1 MQLDLQIGSRIDGK
15 YIVKHMIGKGG
26 MGAVYLVHHEVL
38 GVDRALKIIAMDI
51 GAIDGDDEEA
61 AYNARLLKET
71 LDRFNRET
79 KTLARF
85 AHKNIIYATDGGT
98 IHTTQVTR
106 SGKHDISYPYLVM
119 EYVEG
124 LDGKNWTL
132 TNNPSLERIRSVCIQ
147 LAEGVAC
154 AHSANVLHRDLKP
167 QNIIITADDTA
178 KILDF
183 GLAKDDQATSN
194 LTQTGSSLGTLAF
207 TAPEYMSASTRRRRH
222 TPQTDIWGLGCC
234 FYYFLTHTHVH
245 PTTRDE
251 DDMVF
256 LQRIMSGQHVDVE
269 MLRNDMSPEFADV
282 INGMLQIDPAKRT
295 ASAALVVEQLRSLS
309 TLHDDT
315 QTPFV
320 SPRAR
325 RAAVAATPTTALP
338 QNQPTSDDELLFS
351 SAPGDSSRRSSSGA
365 SSGNGVFTSKAPSS
379 SSTDASLVD
388 VPPLP
393 AVGFASRVQ
402 PSAQTRQSPPS
413 PASMAAEMDG
423 LAAAFGAAAKA
434 AVPNDDFAEL
444 NQLNAEL
451 ENPAPYDG
459 VGELQRIAHL
469 AASNDAKSSAA
480 PPAPKRD
487 PGEKTLLAMLTAE
500 ADGSPAAVIGAAPA
514 AQAPPTQAQTKPPSD
529 YVDEDKPTPS
539 QLSIVKPP
547 PRYEVAATRPSP
559 KELAAK
565 KTMVLP
571 AAIAA
576 AIAFLGI
583 AVFATFSLGGEAP
596 KDATPPPDT
605 TKIAADEKA
614 ASDAAKEMKA
624 LEDERRKAAADE
636 KQRQAIVAAALANR
650 PQVETQALPPP
661 PTEALPPPAAA
672 PVAPSG
678 TKTSAPRPTQ
688 ATGAAPAAAPAS
700 SSPWNRFGTYAST
713 AGSTAAGSAPATA
726 QSGGSRRA
734 GTRIPVRVA
743 VDLTSSP
750 SGPVIA
756 VVTQATDIG
765 DMTLPAGTEIH
776 GTTGGAQGTRLMI
789 NFTSAILNGAN
800 VSISGTALGTDGKAG
815 VPGTPSGA
823 DGTDIAAGAANA
835 TVAALGAAATAAVG
849 GVPGA
854 AVAGATSPAAS
865 NTNRINTTQTTV
877 STKRGARFLVYV
889 TR

>member
-1 MQLDLQIGSRIDGK
+1 MQLDLHTGSRIDGK
-15 YIVKHMIGKGG
+15 YIVKHIIGKGG

-106 SGKHDISYPYLVM
+106 SGPHDISYPYLVM

-124 LDGKNWTL
+124 LDGKKWTL
-132 TNNPSLERIRSVCIQ
+132 TNNPSLERIHSVCIQ

-183 GLAKDDQATSN
+183 GLAKDDQATSH

-207 TAPEYMSASTRRRRH
+207 TAPEYLSASTRKRRH

-234 FYYFLTHTHVH
+234 FYYFLTHTNVH

-251 DDMVF
+251 DDIVF
-256 LQRIMSGQHVDVE
+256 MQRIMRGEHVDVE
-269 MLRNDMSPEFADV
+269 MLRNDMSPEFAAV
-282 INGMLQIDPAKRT
+282 VNGMLQIDPAKRT
-295 ASAALVVEQLRSLS
+295 ASAQLVVEQLRSLS
-309 TLHDDT
+309 TLRDST

-320 SPRAR
+320 SPRVR

-338 QNQPTSDDELLFS
+338 QQQPASDDELLFS
-351 SAPGDSSRRSSSGA
+351 SAPRGATSSS
-365 SSGNGVFTSKAPSS
+365 SGVFTSNARP
-379 SSTDASLVD
+379 SSTDASLID

-393 AVGFASRVQ
+393 AVGFPSRVQ
-402 PSAQTRQSPPS
+402 PSAQTRQRPS
-413 PASMAAEMDG
+413 PASLAAEMNG
-423 LAAAFGAAAKA
+423 LAADYGATPRAGG
-434 AVPNDDFAEL
+434 DDFAEL
-444 NQLNAEL
+444 NQLNAAL
-451 ENPAPYDG
+451 EGPAPHDSDD
-459 VGELQRIAHL
+459 ELKRIAHL

-480 PPAPKRD
+480 HRSSARRE
-487 PGEKTLLAMLTAE
+487 PGEKTLLAMLAAE
-500 ADGSPAAVIGAAPA
+500 ADGTPLVVATPSPTPVAAPSP
-514 AQAPPTQAQTKPPSD
+514 QTPTND

-539 QLSIVKPP
+539 QLSIVQPP

-565 KTMVLP
+565 KTMLLP
-571 AAIAA
+571 AAIAG

-583 AVFATFSLGGEAP
+583 AVFATFNLAGDAP
-596 KDATPPPDT
+596 KEAAPPPDA

-636 KQRQAIVAAALANR
+636 KERQALLAAALANR
-650 PQVETQALPPP
+650 PALEAQALPPA
-661 PTEALPPPAAA
+661 PTEPLPEPTATAPTPPPRTTSSRPAQPA
-672 PVAPSG
+672 SG
-678 TKTSAPRPTQ
+678 
-688 ATGAAPAAAPAS
+688 APAAAPAS
-700 SSPWNRFGTYAST
+700 APTSSPWNRFGTYASAT
-713 AGSTAAGSAPATA
+713 GATAAATAPATSQTGA
-726 QSGGSRRA
+726 ARRA
-734 GTRIPVRVA
+734 GTRIPVRVT

-750 SGPVIA
+750 TGPVIA
-756 VVTQATDIG
+756 IVTQPTDIG

-789 NFTSAILNGAN
+789 NFTSAIVNGAN
-800 VSISGTALGTDGKAG
+800 ISISGTALGTDGKAG

-835 TVAALGAAATAAVG
+835 TVAALGAAATAAAG

-854 AVAGATSPAAS
+854 AIAGATSPAAS